1 MEKQQTPL
9 CSIFFSIFFLQKER
23 IFIACK
29 FYLLG
34 IHQEYM
40 SGVLA
45 FNFLL
50 FVMMHTISFLL
61 SACDMYHQHIYKSG
75 AIYSEDVS
83 TYMFGRKDRIIVVD
97 DNKPFCAVF
106 LCAYFRSL
114 DSEKVRGEIWILVF
128 FQESFSKT
136 KLFKGQHWTIWRLK
150 KSAMEIIFLLRLSHY
165 K

>member
-1 MEKQQTPL
+1 MFHFL
-9 CSIFFSIFFLQKER
+9 FNIFLQKER

-61 SACDMYHQHIYKSG
+61 SACDMYHQHIYKRG

-106 LCAYFRSL
+106 LCAYF
-114 DSEKVRGEIWILVF
+114 EEYFVW
-128 FQESFSKT
+128 QERHNDCVQGHAVS
-136 KLFKGQHWTIWRLK
+136 RLPNGPPC
-150 KSAMEIIFLLRLSHY
+150 LLAQTL
-165 K
+165 